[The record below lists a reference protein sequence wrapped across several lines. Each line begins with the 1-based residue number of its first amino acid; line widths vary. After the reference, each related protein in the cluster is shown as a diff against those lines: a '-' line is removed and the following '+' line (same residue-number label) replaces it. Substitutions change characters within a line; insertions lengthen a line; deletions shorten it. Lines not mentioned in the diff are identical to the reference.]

1 MKLRRLSKSQLLVLG
16 AFLAA
21 GATALP
27 ALAVRAA
34 ADPEPPRFPGGP
46 YFVIGCGFSHMS
58 RTTTRSRSPASRAR
72 RTTTPSSA
80 TGPSTRS
87 PPPASLVG
95 GASSCEDIGDSSAYW
110 VPTLFAGGRAL
121 RPLVGVGYYVRRT
134 PGPYAAFPPGL
145 VMIAGNRTRSGH
157 SRSRSSAGAAA
168 ASAPRPGRPSVP
180 NCPPDRAL
188 HLRATFPGCW
198 NGRDLDSADH
208 KRHMAYASS
217 GRCPRTHPVA
227 VPSLVLIF
235 LYPETEQRRL
245 LQASGRFG
253 AHADFM
259 NGWNQETLEA
269 LVAALN

>member
-1 MKLRRLSKSQLLVLG
+1 LQHRRRSTSQLLVLG
-16 AFLAA
+16 AFLVA
-21 GATALP
+21 GVTALP
-27 ALAVRAA
+27 ALAVRVA
-34 ADPEPPRFPGGP
+34 ADPDPARFPGGP
-46 YFVIGCGFSHMS
+46 YFVIGCGVSLMSNDDPIVLAGKPGASHHHTFIGN
-58 RTTTRSRSPASRAR
+58 RAVDARS
-72 RTTTPSSA
+72 T
-80 TGPSTRS
+80 
-87 PPPASLVG
+87 PASLVG

-134 PGPYAAFPPGL
+134 SEPVRAFPRGL
-145 VMIAGNRTRSGH
+145 VMIAGNQNAKRPQSLSVVGWGCGGF
-157 SRSRSSAGAAA
+157 GAPAK
-168 ASAPRPGRPSVP
+168 SPVVP

-188 HLRATFPGCW
+188 HLRATFPSCW

-208 KRHMAYASS
+208 KRHMAYATG

-227 VPSLVLIF
+227 VPTLVLIF

-245 LQASGRFG
+245 LQASGRYG

-259 NGWNQETLEA
+259 NGWDQDTLEA

>member
-1 MKLRRLSKSQLLVLG
+1 MFTLRRLTTAHLLVLA
-16 AFLAA
+16 AFVAA
-21 GATALP
+21 GVAALP

-34 ADPEPPRFPGGP
+34 SDPDPTRFPGGP
-46 YFVIGCGFSHMS
+46 YFVIGCGVSRMSNDDPIALAGKPGASHHHTFIGN
-58 RTTTRSRSPASRAR
+58 RGVDAE
-72 RTTTPSSA
+72 
-80 TGPSTRS
+80 STA
-87 PPPASLVG
+87 ASLVG
-95 GASSCEDIGDSSAYW
+95 GESSCEDIGDSSAYW

-134 PGPYAAFPPGL
+134 KEPVRAFPPGL
-145 VMIAGNRTRSGH
+145 VMIAGNQNAKRPQSLSVVGWGCGGFGAPPK
-157 SRSRSSAGAAA
+157 SAV
-168 ASAPRPGRPSVP
+168 VP
-180 NCPPDRAL
+180 NCPADRAL

-208 KRHMAYASS
+208 KRHMAYAVS

-227 VPSLVLIF
+227 VPTLVLIL

-259 NGWNQETLEA
+259 NGWNQETLDA

>member
-1 MKLRRLSKSQLLVLG
+1 MNLRRLSKSHLLVLG

-27 ALAVRAA
+27 ALAIRAA
-34 ADPEPPRFPGGP
+34 ADPDPTRFPGGP
-46 YFVIGCGFSHMS
+46 YFVIGCGVSLMSNDDPIALAGKPGASHHHTFIGN
-58 RTTTRSRSPASRAR
+58 RTVDAKSTAS
-72 RTTTPSSA
+72 
-80 TGPSTRS
+80 
-87 PPPASLVG
+87 SLVG

-134 PGPYAAFPPGL
+134 SELVRAFPAGL
-145 VMIAGNRTRSGH
+145 VMIAGNPNAKRPQSLSVVGWGCGGFGAPPK
-157 SRSRSSAGAAA
+157 SAV
-168 ASAPRPGRPSVP
+168 VP
-180 NCPPDRAL
+180 NCPANRAL

-198 NGRDLDSADH
+198 NGRDLDSTDH
-208 KRHMAYASS
+208 KRHMAYATN

-227 VPSLVLIF
+227 VPTLVLIF

-259 NGWNQETLEA
+259 NGWNQDTLEA
-269 LVAALN
+269 LVATLN

>member
-1 MKLRRLSKSQLLVLG
+1 MLG
-16 AFLAA
+16 AFVVA
-21 GATALP
+21 GVTALP

-34 ADPEPPRFPGGP
+34 SDPDPTRFPGGP
-46 YFVIGCGFSHMS
+46 YFVIGCGVSLMSNDDPIALPGQSGASHHHTFIGN
-58 RTTTRSRSPASRAR
+58 RGVTAK
-72 RTTTPSSA
+72 
-80 TGPSTRS
+80 STA
-87 PPPASLVG
+87 ASLVG

-134 PGPYAAFPPGL
+134 SELVRAFPPGL
-145 VMIAGNRTRSGH
+145 VMIAGNPNAKRPQSLSVVGWGCGGFGAPPT
-157 SRSRSSAGAAA
+157 SA
-168 ASAPRPGRPSVP
+168 VIP
-180 NCPPDRAL
+180 NCPSNRPL

-208 KRHMAYASS
+208 KRHMAYAVG
-217 GRCPRTHPVA
+217 GRCPRTHLVA
-227 VPSLVLIF
+227 VPTLVLIF

-259 NGWNQETLEA
+259 NGWDQDKLDV
-269 LVAALN
+269 LVAAMN